1 MLFYRLLPKKS
12 KQTFMMLNENVR
24 IVIISEKIGYV
35 WFVKGTGLKQS
46 FWSHLFTSMYVVSIF
61 FYYFRVFCS
70 RYVQE
75 HMLFHSIESQ
85 HLVTLS
91 FSDISVWCYACED
104 YVSIYH
110 FLYNHKKIRK
120 DLEIKLIYFFI
131 GRSWM
136 SVRNEK
142 CVTSK

>member
-1 MLFYRLLPKKS
+1 MISLISHFRVVLQTIAQEIKADLYDVKRKCENCDNIGENWICLVCQRYGLETKFLKSFSYINIAFFLF
-12 KQTFMMLNENVR
+12 
-24 IVIISEKIGYV
+24 
-35 WFVKGTGLKQS
+35 
-46 FWSHLFTSMYVVSIF
+46 
-61 FYYFRVFCS
+61 YFRVFCS

-110 FLYNHKKIRK
+110 FLYNHNKIRK

-131 GRSWM
+131 GRS
-136 SVRNEK
+136 
-142 CVTSK
+142 